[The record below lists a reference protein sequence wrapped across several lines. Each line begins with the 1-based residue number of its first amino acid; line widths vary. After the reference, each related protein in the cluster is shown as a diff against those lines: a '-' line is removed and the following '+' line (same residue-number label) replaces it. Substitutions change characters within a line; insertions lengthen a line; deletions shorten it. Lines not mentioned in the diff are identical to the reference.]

1 MKNSTLVEKSFK
13 LRFALLLCIL
23 IITGA
28 IVLTSFLYFATSES
42 LGSTYG
48 EAIYVIND
56 LKIKIFPLIF
66 SSFYSILIL
75 AVITLSIAI
84 ISIFFS
90 HKIAGPIYRL
100 EKNLELIGSGDL
112 TVNTKFRADDQLEA
126 IEEDINEMVR
136 SLNYRVRGFADAL
149 DEIKRCQERLTR
161 VLEDGSSD
169 ENDLMDALEALKQGV
184 KELKKMTSA
193 VKVKEDK

>member
-13 LRFALLLCIL
+13 LRFALWLCVL
-23 IITGA
+23 TVAGA
-28 IVLTSFLYFATSES
+28 VVLTSFLYFATSKS
-42 LGSTYG
+42 LGGTYG
-48 EAIYVIND
+48 EAIYVIHD
-56 LKIKIFPLIF
+56 LRIKIFPLIF

-75 AVITLSIAI
+75 AVTTLSIAV

-112 TVNTKFRADDQLEA
+112 TVNTKFRANDQLESL
-126 IEEDINEMVR
+126 EEDINGMVR
-136 SLNYRVRGFADAL
+136 SLNYRVRGCAEAL
-149 DEIKRCQERLTR
+149 DEIKRCHERLA
-161 VLEDGSSD
+161 LILKDGSSG
-169 ENDLMDALEALKQGV
+169 ENDLMEALEALKQGV